1 MDLSIIAIIIAITTI
16 ILSISA
22 TVVYSRKTISLQN
35 EYNSKIDALN
45 KTIDV
50 NKSSTERTNS
60 QIQDKINAYSLSF
73 STSNLLAPKISSEN
87 INSKNITSSNITSS
101 NITGKSIN
109 GINAYFTGLLST
121 PLINSENIT
130 AAEISSSRLNSS
142 MINTSTLVSSEI
154 TTSRLNTRDLN
165 TSNINSKLVTS
176 ENFSGNLTGTQGT
189 FSRISANNAIFSEA
203 SGTSGNFATLT
214 GNQGTFTKISGN
226 ITTDEISDAPGG
238 SILSINKNNQNVVGN
253 DGVAIY
259 NGAAIISGGGL
270 SVGNSGKVPE
280 GQVKIRDQLT
290 IGTTVIKNNEASFGG
305 PDLLS
310 SLPASDGNTYIR
322 PGKLSGSVYINDQG
336 KDTYLGGT
344 GSLYANNSI
353 MFTNSSPM
361 IQKQFN
367 NAQNDRYGISLSN
380 NAQRIYA
387 GTKNPSSVNMSF
399 ANNDG
404 SYNDIINVNNDGT
417 TQVNGPLTMKNNAA
431 LSNNLLYLR
440 SYGDSNNILAYAN
453 NNASF
458 GVNKSFSNQNV
469 PIDGPVLAG
478 NTGGVLGTRNGGD
491 KSILTWDAKNGQNNV
506 NVNGALT
513 STGMLKSLN
522 TINTPMLV
530 TENAFVNQNL
540 QIQQDFQIGG
550 RIFTN
555 DGTLKVC
562 DTSGNNCKSV
572 VLQ

>member
-1 MDLSIIAIIIAITTI
+1 MDLSIIAIIIAVTTI

-101 NITGKSIN
+101 NITG
-109 GINAYFTGLLST
+109 INAYFTGLLST

-189 FSRISANNAIFSEA
+189 FSRISASNAVFTEA
-203 SGTSGNFATLT
+203 SATSGNFATLT

-238 SILSINKNNQNVVGN
+238 PMLSINKNNQNVVGN
-253 DGVAIY
+253 EGVAIY

-280 GQVKIRDQLT
+280 GQVRIRDQLT
-290 IGTTVIKNNEASFGG
+290 VGTTIIKNNEASFGG

-367 NAQNDRYGISLSN
+367 NSQNDRYGISLSN

-387 GTKNPSSVNMSF
+387 GTKNPSSVNVSF

-458 GVNKSFSNQNV
+458 GVNKSFSNQNI